1 MQHWCIFSL
10 EYVRQDVQLYIQ
22 LRCLFA
28 CGSTFPA
35 LRGFQMDTKTNKSG
49 KIDVIPIRVTPAEK
63 SRLLELAQAH
73 GLKLSEYM
81 RQAGLVQEITSRT
94 EVETVLQLAKINA
107 DQARLGNLLKL
118 AIDMENNVEIEQL
131 IAEIRQTQQQ
141 LKDAVNRI

>member
-1 MQHWCIFSL
+1 MQ
-10 EYVRQDVQLYIQ
+10 R
-22 LRCLFA
+22 
-28 CGSTFPA
+28 
-35 LRGFQMDTKTNKSG
+35 QMDTKNNKPG
-49 KIDVIPIRVTPAEK
+49 KIQVIPIRVTPAEK
-63 SRLLELAQAH
+63 KRLLELAQAH

-94 EVETVLQLAKINA
+94 EVETVLQLARINA

-141 LKDAVNRI
+141 LKDAVNRV

>member
-1 MQHWCIFSL
+1 
-10 EYVRQDVQLYIQ
+10 
-22 LRCLFA
+22 
-28 CGSTFPA
+28 
-35 LRGFQMDTKTNKSG
+35 MDTKNNKPG
-49 KIDVIPIRVTPAEK
+49 KIQVIPIRVTPAEK
-63 SRLLELAQAH
+63 KRLLELAQAH

-94 EVETVLQLAKINA
+94 EVETVLQLARINA

-141 LKDAVNRI
+141 LKDAVNRV

>member
-1 MQHWCIFSL
+1 
-10 EYVRQDVQLYIQ
+10 
-22 LRCLFA
+22 
-28 CGSTFPA
+28 
-35 LRGFQMDTKTNKSG
+35 MDTQKNKSG
-49 KIDVIPIRVTPAEK
+49 KNQVIPIRVTPAEK
-63 SRLLELAQAH
+63 NRLLELAQAH

-118 AIDMENNVEIEQL
+118 AIDMENNVEIDRL

-141 LKDAVNRI
+141 LKDAVNRV

>member
-1 MQHWCIFSL
+1 MAGCAIVYTIARL
-10 EYVRQDVQLYIQ
+10 IR
-22 LRCLFA
+22 LRLNV
-28 CGSTFPA
+28 PA
-35 LRGFQMDTKTNKSG
+35 LRGFQMQRQMDSKKNKPG
-49 KIDVIPIRVTPAEK
+49 KIQVIPIRVTAAEK
-63 SRLLELAQAH
+63 NRLLELAQAH

-118 AIDMENNVEIEQL
+118 AIDRENNVEIEQL

-141 LKDAVNRI
+141 LKDAVNRV

>member
-1 MQHWCIFSL
+1 
-10 EYVRQDVQLYIQ
+10 
-22 LRCLFA
+22 
-28 CGSTFPA
+28 
-35 LRGFQMDTKTNKSG
+35 MDTKTNKSG
-49 KIDVIPIRVTPAEK
+49 KTHVIPIRVTPAEK

-94 EVETVLQLAKINA
+94 EVETVLQLARINA

-118 AIDMENNVEIEQL
+118 AIDMENNVEIDRL

-141 LKDAVNRI
+141 LKDAVNRV